1 VAEHPLVREYTILS
15 ALKTSGVVP
24 QAYYLS
30 GPLQLPTSS
39 ACPRIVPGR
48 FDIPEEYKKCQELGT
63 EVRFLV
69 QEKVGPT
76 VDRYIK
82 HLERKLDGSSEN
94 DLRLLR
100 AAITIARK
108 TFYMV
113 QRLHLYGIVH
123 GDIHGSNIAF
133 TDVDVDFDT
142 VDITHSSFVMIDF
155 GLAVYFPDDYGSS
168 TISPPGNELRDWLLS
183 PWQLLNY
190 RKGRRDDIIRTV
202 DLVATFLTR
211 GRLHKGFKAL
221 VGDGSVTER
230 RSTAAEIKF
239 LLPVF
244 KPSSLL
250 KSEALLHLKSISLD
264 KRRQIQTTLELI
276 RSSVLMQHPHPDS
289 GIDYLRLDFEF
300 VNLLNRI

>member
-1 VAEHPLVREYTILS
+1 
-15 ALKTSGVVP
+15 
-24 QAYYLS
+24 
-30 GPLQLPTSS
+30 
-39 ACPRIVPGR
+39 
-48 FDIPEEYKKCQELGT
+48 
-63 EVRFLV
+63 
-69 QEKVGPT
+69 
-76 VDRYIK
+76 
-82 HLERKLDGSSEN
+82 
-94 DLRLLR
+94 
-100 AAITIARK
+100 
-108 TFYMV
+108 
-113 QRLHLYGIVH
+113 
-123 GDIHGSNIAF
+123 
-133 TDVDVDFDT
+133 
-142 VDITHSSFVMIDF
+142 MIDF

-211 GRLHKGFKAL
+211 GRLYKGFKAL

-289 GIDYLRLDFEF
+289 GIDYLRIDFEF